1 MPIVTT
7 SSHKRPKRNPALP
20 IAITVVVIVAAIFFL
35 RVWRRPVAP
44 SLPGPEVSAP
54 SAPTKN
60 VPKTND
66 EPKHDAPSSQ
76 TTSISAEPS
85 TIQPTATS
93 TNSVIEEPEET
104 PPVTN
109 HVLNYKDPPATQY
122 IKGEADQ
129 IIAFAMQATDF
140 TGGMPPRPVTHY
152 PDGGNA
158 MFLASLTNEIV
169 ILETDSERVREQ
181 KELMISCRAQI
192 KDIIDKGGTF
202 EQAIREYQ
210 DRVNENA
217 NIRLSAI
224 RKYQE
229 LMAQDPDAAEDYR
242 TNGGDSA
249 LYPVCLDE
257 MNLSQI
263 EHYFNDFMQTIR
275 NIEE

>member
-76 TTSISAEPS
+76 TTSISAEP
-85 TIQPTATS
+85 TTLQPTATS

-109 HVLNYKDPPATQY
+109 HVLNYKDHPATQY

-140 TGGMPPRPVTHY
+140 TGGMPPLPVTHY

-169 ILETDSERVREQ
+169 IL
-181 KELMISCRAQI
+181 
-192 KDIIDKGGTF
+192 
-202 EQAIREYQ
+202 
-210 DRVNENA
+210 
-217 NIRLSAI
+217 
-224 RKYQE
+224 
-229 LMAQDPDAAEDYR
+229 
-242 TNGGDSA
+242 
-249 LYPVCLDE
+249 
-257 MNLSQI
+257 
-263 EHYFNDFMQTIR
+263 
-275 NIEE
+275 

>member
-7 SSHKRPKRNPALP
+7 SSRKRPKRNPALP
-20 IAITVVVIVAAIFFL
+20 IAIAVIVIVAAILFL

-44 SLPGPEVSAP
+44 SILGPEVSAP
-54 SAPTKN
+54 SVTTKN
-60 VPKTND
+60 APK
-66 EPKHDAPSSQ
+66 KHDESKRDETPSQ
-76 TTSISAEPS
+76 TISITEKPL
-85 TIQPTATS
+85 TPQPTATS
-93 TNSVIEEPEET
+93 TNSVIEEPEVT
-104 PPVTN
+104 PPATN
-109 HVLNYKDPPATQY
+109 HVLNYQDHPATQY

-129 IIAFAMQATDF
+129 IIAFAMQAADF
-140 TGGMPPRPVTHY
+140 TGGMPPLPIMHY

-169 ILETDSERVREQ
+169 ILETDSDRVREQ

-242 TNGGDSA
+242 KVVN
-249 LYPVCLDE
+249 
-257 MNLSQI
+257 
-263 EHYFNDFMQTIR
+263 
-275 NIEE
+275 EELEKEGITPLAEPGSVRRGRRGNSNAQ

>member
-7 SSHKRPKRNPALP
+7 SSHKRPKRNPVLP
-20 IAITVVVIVAAIFFL
+20 IAITVIVIVAAILLL

-66 EPKHDAPSSQ
+66 EPKQDKPSSQ

-85 TIQPTATS
+85 TLQSTESS
-93 TNSVIEEPEET
+93 TNSIIEEPEVT

-109 HVLNYKDPPATQY
+109 HVLNYQDHPATQY

-140 TGGMPPRPVTHY
+140 TGGMPPLPVMHY
-152 PDGGNA
+152 ADGGNA

-169 ILETDSERVREQ
+169 ILETDSDKVREQ

-242 TNGGDSA
+242 KVVN
-249 LYPVCLDE
+249 
-257 MNLSQI
+257 
-263 EHYFNDFMQTIR
+263 
-275 NIEE
+275 EELEKEGITPLPEPGSVRRGRRGNSNAQ